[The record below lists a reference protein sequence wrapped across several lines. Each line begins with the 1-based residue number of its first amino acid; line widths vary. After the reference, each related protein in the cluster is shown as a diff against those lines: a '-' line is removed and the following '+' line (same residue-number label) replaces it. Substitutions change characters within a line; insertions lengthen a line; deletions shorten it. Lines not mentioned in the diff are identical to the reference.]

1 MGNNTIFE
9 SFENPG
15 RGRQERNFTTNVPK
29 ILDVKSSSEHRY
41 FPKLALGVP
50 DISLKT
56 PPENKMVCH
65 YNIE

>member
-9 SFENPG
+9 RFGNPG

-29 ILDVKSSSEHRY
+29 ILEVKSSSEHRY
-41 FPKLALGVP
+41 FPKIGV